1 MLRTSRVHP
10 KLSAFHVLEG
20 QHDFNRVPFGPSGTR
35 ATIFNPP
42 ETRGSFG
49 PRALDGWY
57 VGPAWDH
64 YRSMIFQIPSTGGVR
79 TAAQY
84 QLYPRHVKAPQE
96 TPMDRA
102 VRIAGSLTNSIK
114 RMLKEPNR
122 DAGRHGKAL
131 EQLKE
136 IFETTTE
143 KLEKGMRTEHKPR
156 PHPQQKQKSEQ
167 PPEYT
172 PDLQEITHQ
181 E

>member
-20 QHDFNRVPFGPSGTR
+20 QHNFNKLPFGPPGTR
-35 ATIFNPP
+35 AKIFNPL

-64 YRSMIFQIPSTGGVR
+64 YRSMTFQIPSTGGVH

-84 QLYPRHVKAPQE
+84 QLYPKHVKAPQE

-102 VRIAGSLTNSIK
+102 VRIAGTLTNTIK
-114 RMLKEPNR
+114 RMLKEQAEMQE
-122 DAGRHGKAL
+122 DM
-131 EQLKE
+131 
-136 IFETTTE
+136 E
-143 KLEKGMRTEHKPR
+143 KH
-156 PHPQQKQKSEQ
+156 
-167 PPEYT
+167 
-172 PDLQEITHQ
+172 
-181 E
+181 

>member
-10 KLSAFHVLEG
+10 QLSAFHVLEG
-20 QHDFNRVPFGPSGTR
+20 QHDFNKVSFGPPGIR

-64 YRSMIFQIPSTGGVR
+64 YRSMTFQIPSTGGFR

-84 QLYPRHVKAPQE
+84 QLYPSHVKAPQE

-102 VRIAGSLTNSIK
+102 VRIAGSLTNAIK
-114 RMLKEPNR
+114 RMLKQPNE
-122 DAGRHGKAL
+122 DAGRHGQAL
-131 EQLKE
+131 EQLAK
-136 IFETTTE
+136 IFETATE
-143 KLEKGMRTEHKPR
+143 KLETRH
-156 PHPQQKQKSEQ
+156 
-167 PPEYT
+167 
-172 PDLQEITHQ
+172 
-181 E
+181 